1 MSEARATS
9 SNPPKG
15 RKNRSVVH
23 EEFIQLEVIDAESN
37 KKVKKSQC
45 KHCAP
50 DSRYRVLSGVNP
62 TNLRDHLKAHHPEQ
76 FARVKGI

>member
-1 MSEARATS
+1 MSEAAGTS

-23 EEFIQLEVIDAESN
+23 QEFSQVEVTDPETK
-37 KKVKKSQC
+37 KKVKKSLC
-45 KHCAP
+45 KHCSP
-50 DSRYRVLSGVNP
+50 DSKYRVLSGVNP
-62 TNLRDHLKAHHPEQ
+62 TNLRDHLNAHHPDV